1 MKEVKTRKKYEPRL
15 KDRAF
20 LTAIIISSLMF
31 IASLYINYIAGVY
44 ATEKASSP
52 VTDLILDHLKARNV
66 DKIFS
71 YGTIL
76 FAFFL
81 AAVLALNPKKIPF
94 TLKSIAL
101 FVLLRSA
108 FVSFT
113 HIGPS
118 SSQLIL
124 PEDTIINKFVF
135 NGDLFFSG
143 HTGLPFLLA
152 LLFWNNRRL
161 CLIFLLSSFTFAV
174 IVLIGHYHY
183 SIDVFAAFFI
193 TYAIAELAKLFFK
206 RDYEVFADDSP
217 SDAAST

>member
-1 MKEVKTRKKYEPRL
+1 MKEAKTRRKYEPRL
-15 KDRAF
+15 KDKAF
-20 LTAIIISSLMF
+20 LAAIIMSSLMF
-31 IASLYINYIAGVY
+31 IGSLFINYIAGVY

-52 VTDLILDHLKARNV
+52 VTDIILDHLKTRDV
-66 DKIFS
+66 DGIFS

-76 FAFFL
+76 FACFL
-81 AAVLALNPKKIPF
+81 AVVLAFNPKKIPF

-108 FVSFT
+108 FVSLT

-124 PEDTIINKFVF
+124 PDDTIINRFVF

-161 CLIFLLSSFTFAV
+161 RSVFLLSSFIFAAV
-174 IVLIGHYHY
+174 VLMGHYHY

-193 TYAIAELAKLFFK
+193 TYAIAELAKVFFK
-206 RDYEVFADDSP
+206 RDYEVFVDDSP
-217 SDAAST
+217 SDAASV